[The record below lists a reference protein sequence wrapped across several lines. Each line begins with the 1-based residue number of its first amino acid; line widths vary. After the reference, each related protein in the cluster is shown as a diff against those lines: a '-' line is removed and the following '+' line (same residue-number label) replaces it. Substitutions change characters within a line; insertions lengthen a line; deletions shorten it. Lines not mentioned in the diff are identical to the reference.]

1 VSKQPG
7 ALQTLLGLYRPLI
20 IAATIAAVILIPIGG
35 SRLWI
40 YNMLNVAI
48 FALPVVGLAIVTG
61 RAGQV
66 SFAQT
71 AFMAVG
77 GYGIAIFTTRL
88 HWNPWLG
95 LVLSALIA
103 AVAAV
108 LIGLPMLRLRGHYL
122 AMGTFALALGVTSF
136 ATAATFLT
144 KGAIGISGVP
154 ALSIGHISFFDQRN
168 AYILC
173 WGFVALALAVYA
185 LLNWSYVGR
194 AWRAIALR
202 EDVAASLGVNNQ
214 RFKTLAFAIAAV
226 MASVAGSLYVSI
238 TSYVSPDLY
247 DTSVGINLFVMLFIG
262 GRATMFGP
270 VVGAVIVTL
279 GPQVFSRIAEWQ
291 NIIFLVL
298 LLVVILFMPNG
309 LLGGSTPLPK
319 ALRHWRPLSLQR
331 KDAAA

>member
-1 VSKQPG
+1 MKRAPDWLQ
-7 ALQTLLGLYRPLI
+7 ALLALYRPLI
-20 IAATIAAVILIPIGG
+20 VAATVAAVILIPIGG

-66 SFAQT
+66 TFAQT
-71 AFMAVG
+71 VFMAIG

-88 HWNPWLG
+88 HWNAWLG
-95 LVLSALIA
+95 LVLSAIIA

-122 AMGTFALALGVTSF
+122 AMGTFALALGTASF

-144 KGAIGISGVP
+144 KGAVGISGVP
-154 ALSIGHISFFDQRN
+154 ALAIGHISFFDQRN

-173 WGFVALALAVYA
+173 WGFVALALVVYA

-194 AWRAIALR
+194 AWRALALR

-238 TSYVSPDLY
+238 TSFVSPDLY
-247 DTSVGINLFVMLFIG
+247 DSSVGINLFVMLFIG

-270 VVGAVIVTL
+270 IVGAMIVTL
-279 GPQVFSRIAEWQ
+279 GPQVFSGIAEWQ
-291 NIIFLVL
+291 QIIFLTIL
-298 LLVVILFMPNG
+298 MAVILFMPNG
-309 LLGGSTPLPK
+309 LLGGGAPLPK
-319 ALRHWRPLSLQR
+319 SLRQWRPEGLQR
-331 KDAAA
+331 KEVGA

>member
-1 VSKQPG
+1 VNERPSP
-7 ALQTLLGLYRPLI
+7 LQTLLALYRPLVV
-20 IAATIAAVILIPIGG
+20 AATIAAVVLIPIGG

-48 FALPVVGLAIVTG
+48 FALPVIGLAIVTG

-71 AFMAVG
+71 AFMAIG

-88 HWNPWLG
+88 GWNPWIG
-95 LVLSALIA
+95 LVLAALIA

-122 AMGTFALALGVTSF
+122 AMGTFVLALGTTSF

-154 ALSIGHISFFDQRN
+154 ALTIGRVSFFDQRN

-173 WGFVALALAVYA
+173 WGFVGIALAVYA

-194 AWRAIALR
+194 AWRAVALR

-238 TSYVSPDLY
+238 TSFVSPDLY
-247 DTSVGINLFVMLFIG
+247 DSGVGINLFVMLFIG

-270 VVGAVIVTL
+270 IVGAMIVTL
-279 GPQVFSRIAEWQ
+279 GPQVFSGIAEWQ
-291 NIIFLVL
+291 QIIFLVIL
-298 LLVVILFMPNG
+298 LGVILFMPNG
-309 LLGGSTPLPK
+309 LLGVGTPLPK
-319 ALRHWRPLSLQR
+319 SWRRLRPAGLQQ
-331 KDAAA
+331 KDVAA